1 MASLSPL
8 DVLSGNRGAAPIFLR
23 GKIMKVKT
31 NKASLPT
38 LLFDVAPE
46 GDDPSGSADGIIQ
59 DVVLLQAG
67 FGNLADASK
76 VPGGIVHVPEVGSQA
91 LMIHDGRRWVI
102 IGFYTGP
109 VFAAKEQSADK
120 EGLRV
125 SYNPGVGLPV
135 SRLNAQPGL
144 DSTPDWAFGMQEG
157 DSALT
162 KGDSII
168 KVNGIGA
175 FIGSGPFCWT
185 IYKSDGNVLEKAIT
199 KETRYAGW
207 HDRFYYHPGLPSY
220 MVENSLPGAQATPNL
235 GAFFYHGSVQDLTPY
250 PELLFPFWVTQR
262 GHVGVADLKQG
273 HTAGTPLAST
283 YSVMLENGIQQ
294 YSVVH
299 DALFQ
304 PFIPVDKTIPGLEFP
319 ACMYDYQVK
328 ADGSFHIR
336 SGNLARVPGYQIAGV
351 PSTSMDFGIEYNAL
365 TGIFMLRV
373 GPAGVPAALI
383 TVSGKTPADSTVTV
397 NAANLVATLTGMAN
411 LNAPQGLTIV
421 GNVKV
426 VGNLDLTGG
435 LTGAGPATMAG
446 IFRAEDGVFS
456 DVSFRNHTHAYVDG
470 GGITQRPIGNI

>member
-1 MASLSPL
+1 MASMSPL

-207 HDRFYYHPGLPSY
+207 HDRFYYHPGLPTA
-220 MVENSLPGAQATPNL
+220 VIDAALPGSQATPNL
-235 GAFFYHGSVQDLTPY
+235 GAFFYHGTVQDLSPY
-250 PELLFPFWVTQR
+250 PALQLPFIVSQR
-262 GHVGVADLKQG
+262 GHLGMADLQQA

-283 YSVMLENGIQQ
+283 RDVIGENRSGQ
-294 YSVVH
+294 YSVWH
-299 DALFQ
+299 DAVYRPLER
-304 PFIPVDKTIPGLEFP
+304 VDETIPGLENP
-319 ACMYDYQVK
+319 ACLYDYQVK

-336 SGNLARVPGYQIAGV
+336 SGNRTLAPDYQVTGL
-351 PSTSMDFGIEYNAL
+351 PSNSMDFGIEYNAT
-365 TGIFMLRV
+365 TGIFSLRV
-373 GPAGVPAALI
+373 GPAGVPAALVTI
-383 TVSGKTPADSTVTV
+383 TGKTPADSTVTV
-397 NAANLVATLTGMAN
+397 AAANLLASLTGMASII
-411 LNAPQGLTIV
+411 APRGIKIA
-421 GNVKV
+421 GNVEV
-426 VGNLDLTGG
+426 LGALTVAGAIN
-435 LTGAGPATMAG
+435 GAGTATVAG
-446 IFRAEDGVFS
+446 VVTAADGVFS
-456 DVSFRNHTHAYVDG
+456 GTSFRNHAHAYVDG
-470 GGITQRPIGNI
+470 GGITQRPVGN